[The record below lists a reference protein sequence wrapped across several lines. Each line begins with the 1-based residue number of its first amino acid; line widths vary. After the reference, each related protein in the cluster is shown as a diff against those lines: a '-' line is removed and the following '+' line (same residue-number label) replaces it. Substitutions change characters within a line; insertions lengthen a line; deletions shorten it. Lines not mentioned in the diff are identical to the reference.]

1 MRTPSHL
8 PGPARPDSHDPR
20 DTHDLRDSRDF
31 RDDSG
36 HGVPRPRRHPYALR
50 EFPVQAPQPALIPAP
65 DLFAEQRLL
74 EIRDMSHQAIGSI
87 DDLLQHTA

>member
-1 MRTPSHL
+1 MRTPPHL
-8 PGPARPDSHDPR
+8 PGPARPDIPAPRDAHDPR
-20 DTHDLRDSRDF
+20 DSHDLH
-31 RDDSG
+31 DSG

>member
-1 MRTPSHL
+1 MRTPPHP
-8 PGPARPDSHDPR
+8 PGPARPDIPAPRDAHDPR
-20 DTHDLRDSRDF
+20 DSRDLH
-31 RDDSG
+31 DSG

>member
-1 MRTPSHL
+1 MRTPPHL
-8 PGPARPDSHDPR
+8 PGPARPDIPAPR
-20 DTHDLRDSRDF
+20 DAHEPRDSRDLH
-31 RDDSG
+31 DSG

>member
-1 MRTPSHL
+1 MRTPPHL
-8 PGPARPDSHDPR
+8 PGPARPDTR
-20 DTHDLRDSRDF
+20 DDSRDAL
-31 RDDSG
+31 RHSP
-36 HGVPRPRRHPYALR
+36 PRPRRHPYALR
-50 EFPVQAPQPALIPAP
+50 EFPVQSPQPEMIPAP